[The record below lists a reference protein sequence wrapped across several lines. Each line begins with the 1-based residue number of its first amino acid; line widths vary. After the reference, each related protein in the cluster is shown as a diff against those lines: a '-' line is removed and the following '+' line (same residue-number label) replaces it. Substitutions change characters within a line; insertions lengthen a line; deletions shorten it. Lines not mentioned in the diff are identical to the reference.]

1 MMHDILSSNEI
12 ADILNDPIVKTNKAN
27 LSDVQKVVKFEF
39 PLADDMRSKLENRLS
54 IRLSQT
60 IPMRWVKGDTPPHID
75 KGEKQFSKTHLIY
88 LTNSVGRLII
98 DGQSYP
104 IAAGDAHVFSEG
116 LEHCTVNTGTSERL
130 MIGPM
135 SETGFGVGQ
144 VQDGFDIV
152 YFRTLQDIINGV
164 NHINGPPVS
173 PVKISPSY
181 TLEAV
186 AGFTS
191 WFIFQNEAANVQG
204 GGGLTPS
211 PPGVPYKAGTALVP
225 IGTYL
230 VYPSVDPPPPTTTPT
245 PPRPLA
251 WGSMFTNNAQV
262 YYKPHSLSTGSGG
275 SGVRNVR
282 HKQRKT

>member
-1 MMHDILSSNEI
+1 MHNILSSNEI
-12 ADILNDPIVKTNKAN
+12 SDILNDPIVKTNKAN
-27 LSDVQKVVKFEF
+27 LSDAHKVVKFEF
-39 PLADDMRSKLENRLS
+39 PLADDMRTKLENRLS

-60 IPMRWVKGDTPPHID
+60 IPMRWVKGDTPPHTD
-75 KGEKQFSKTHLIY
+75 KGEKRFSKTHLIY

-135 SETGFGVGQ
+135 SETGFGVGFA
-144 VQDGFDIV
+144 GIY
-152 YFRTLQDIINGV
+152 YFRTLQDIITSLN
-164 NHINGPPVS
+164 INPPVGLIGMS
-173 PVKISPSY
+173 GYQLEPVSGI
-181 TLEAV
+181 
-186 AGFTS
+186 TS
-191 WFIFQNEAANVQG
+191 WIIYENFHPVTPA
-204 GGGLTPS
+204 TPS
-211 PPGVPYKAGTALVP
+211 PPGGPYNAGTTLVP
-225 IGTYL
+225 TGLYA
-230 VYPSVDPPPPTTTPT
+230 VYPYVAPPPP

-262 YYKPHSLSTGSGG
+262 YYKSHSLSTGSGG